1 MTELKF
7 KIGKEELKAVL
18 EEEKA
23 PLTCEFFKKMLP
35 IKNKIIHVR
44 WSGEAVWTFR
54 TEIQKQDFLLKMQ
67 RHIRKLGEMVLYPGG
82 VSETEMMLAY
92 GCCHFGSKAGELAGN
107 HFLTVTEG
115 KEKLMDIGREILYNG
130 AETVEISIL

>member
-1 MTELKF
+1 
-7 KIGKEELKAVL
+7 
-18 EEEKA
+18 
-23 PLTCEFFKKMLP
+23 
-35 IKNKIIHVR
+35 
-44 WSGEAVWTFR
+44 
-54 TEIQKQDFLLKMQ
+54 
-67 RHIRKLGEMVLYPGG
+67 MVLYPGG

-107 HFLTVTEG
+107 HFLTITEV

>member
-1 MTELKF
+1 MNSVRRYKT
-7 KIGKEELKAVL
+7 G
-18 EEEKA
+18 
-23 PLTCEFFKKMLP
+23 LP
-35 IKNKIIHVR
+35 PENATTYPKV
-44 WSGEAVWTFR
+44 
-54 TEIQKQDFLLKMQ
+54 
-67 RHIRKLGEMVLYPGG
+67 GEMVLYPGG

-107 HFLTVTEG
+107 HFLTITEG

>member
-1 MTELKF
+1 
-7 KIGKEELKAVL
+7 
-18 EEEKA
+18 
-23 PLTCEFFKKMLP
+23 
-35 IKNKIIHVR
+35 
-44 WSGEAVWTFR
+44 
-54 TEIQKQDFLLKMQ
+54 
-67 RHIRKLGEMVLYPGG
+67 MVLYPGG

-107 HFLTVTEG
+107 HFLTIAEG

>member
-1 MTELKF
+1 
-7 KIGKEELKAVL
+7 
-18 EEEKA
+18 
-23 PLTCEFFKKMLP
+23 
-35 IKNKIIHVR
+35 
-44 WSGEAVWTFR
+44 
-54 TEIQKQDFLLKMQ
+54 
-67 RHIRKLGEMVLYPGG
+67 MVLYPGG

-115 KEKLMDIGREILYNG
+115 KEKLMDSGREILYNG

>member
-1 MTELKF
+1 
-7 KIGKEELKAVL
+7 
-18 EEEKA
+18 
-23 PLTCEFFKKMLP
+23 
-35 IKNKIIHVR
+35 
-44 WSGEAVWTFR
+44 
-54 TEIQKQDFLLKMQ
+54 
-67 RHIRKLGEMVLYPGG
+67 MVLYPGG

-130 AETVEISIL
+130 AENVEISIL